1 MTDDK
6 LFVDFLIDY
15 KKSILI
21 DEFFIH

>member
-1 MTDDK
+1 MTDNR

-21 DEFFIH
+21 DEFFIN